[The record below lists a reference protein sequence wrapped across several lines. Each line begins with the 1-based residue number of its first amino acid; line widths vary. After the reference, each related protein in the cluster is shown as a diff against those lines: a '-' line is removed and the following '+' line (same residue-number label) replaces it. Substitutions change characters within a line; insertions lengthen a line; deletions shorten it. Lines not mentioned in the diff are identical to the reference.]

1 MQLACLYKS
10 TKAKRLGNVLG
21 HLSVDGQDTMMSL
34 SNVSWEAEFRK
45 LFEVG
50 SDRYQQGKRE
60 VSSFF
65 QPEEL
70 ELLQRIGYR
79 AQEMFDFLEDHVNYG
94 APDYATAYK
103 VAVLRERYFRE
114 VQGGEWTGQVVAAS
128 QLPAKTDTMDG
139 VAWFPRLVAKARAK
153 LAGELDEP
161 TMYGCAGDRPFL
173 AGYGHTLDSFLEIVW
188 KHGENDEA
196 ILQALRQRP

>member
-1 MQLACLYKS
+1 
-10 TKAKRLGNVLG
+10 
-21 HLSVDGQDTMMSL
+21 MSL

-103 VAVLRERYFRE
+103 VAVLRDRKS
-114 VQGGEWTGQVVAAS
+114 VV
-128 QLPAKTDTMDG
+128 
-139 VAWFPRLVAKARAK
+139 
-153 LAGELDEP
+153 
-161 TMYGCAGDRPFL
+161 
-173 AGYGHTLDSFLEIVW
+173 
-188 KHGENDEA
+188 
-196 ILQALRQRP
+196 

>member
-1 MQLACLYKS
+1 M
-10 TKAKRLGNVLG
+10 
-21 HLSVDGQDTMMSL
+21 DGQDTIMSL

-103 VAVLRERYFRE
+103 VAVLRGAVFS
-114 VQGGEWTGQVVAAS
+114 GSPG
-128 QLPAKTDTMDG
+128 
-139 VAWFPRLVAKARAK
+139 
-153 LAGELDEP
+153 GELDRP
-161 TMYGCAGDRPFL
+161 GGGGFSTASQDR
-173 AGYGHTLDSFLEIVW
+173 Y
-188 KHGENDEA
+188 HGWSRLVST
-196 ILQALRQRP
+196 ISG

>member
-1 MQLACLYKS
+1 M
-10 TKAKRLGNVLG
+10 
-21 HLSVDGQDTMMSL
+21 DGQDTIMSL

-70 ELLQRIGYR
+70 EFLQRIGYR

-114 VQGGEWTGQVVAAS
+114 VQGGVGQARWWRLLNC
-128 QLPAKTDTMDG
+128 Q
-139 VAWFPRLVAKARAK
+139 PRPIPWMESP
-153 LAGELDEP
+153 GFHD
-161 TMYGCAGDRPFL
+161 
-173 AGYGHTLDSFLEIVW
+173 
-188 KHGENDEA
+188 
-196 ILQALRQRP
+196 